1 MSHSQPGRAWKSPRA
16 AQHVADALRM
26 QQHPA
31 DQTFDRFLPEDLRA
45 VSMQYWTPLRVV
57 KRAAEWLNDVNA
69 RHVVDIG
76 SGAGKFCVATAMLS
90 HARFTGLEQNRSLVG
105 SARALAKVF
114 GVHDRVTF
122 VHGVFGAIA
131 TPVADAYYL
140 YNPFG
145 NYWFDSR
152 RDADGHMECNA
163 ERRLQEVANVER
175 FIESVPRGTH
185 LLTYHGFGG
194 RMPACCQLV
203 RADMTLAGGLRL
215 WRKEG

>member
-1 MSHSQPGRAWKSPRA
+1 
-16 AQHVADALRM
+16 
-26 QQHPA
+26 
-31 DQTFDRFLPEDLRA
+31 
-45 VSMQYWTPLRVV
+45 MQYWTPLRVV
-57 KRAAEWLNDVNA
+57 KRAAEWLDEVNA

-90 HARFTGLEQNRSLVG
+90 RALFTGLEQNRSLVG

-114 GVHDRVTF
+114 GVDGRVTF

-131 TPVADAYYL
+131 TPAADAYYL

-152 RDADGHMECNA
+152 RDTEPHSVCTA
-163 ERRLQEVANVER
+163 ERRLQEVASVER
-175 FIESVPRGTH
+175 FIETVPRGTH

-194 RMPACCQLV
+194 RMPRCCRLIHV
-203 RADMTLAGGLRL
+203 DLTLPGGLRL
-215 WRKEG
+215 WRKEGRAPFD